1 MKGILA
7 VISLIENVP
16 IMICCTTFILFKQLV
31 QFWQLCNNW
40 GKVLFDGVAFEVG
53 TLAYF
58 PMNDGKRKLYHWYNL
73 LKIII
78 SNVLWISF
86 LILFWLN
93 QGSFVIA
100 SIETN
105 DLTNDRDSIINSQVL
120 VISSLILF
128 QKCIFNIHTH
138 INQ

>member
-16 IMICCTTFILFKQLV
+16 IMICWITFILFKQLL

-40 GKVLFDGVAFEVG
+40 GKVLFDGAFEVG

-105 DLTNDRDSIINSQVL
+105 DLTNHRDSIINSQVL
-120 VISSLILF
+120 EFSSLILF

>member
-16 IMICCTTFILFKQLV
+16 IMICWITFILFKQLL

-40 GKVLFDGVAFEVG
+40 GKVLFDGAFEVG